1 MAGYYYAVAA
11 LPSLF
16 FDADP
21 PISKAELF
29 EFLERQLTGSDLAL
43 LRAAEIEEALVRAVT
58 EPARRDEESVTADND
73 GGTDR
78 PAFSFT
84 DEEVGS
90 TGSRVVSAFRSF
102 DRALR
107 NALVPLRTDET
118 DKIGRFSR
126 AAVPEFASRA
136 EEIAREATSAAN
148 PLEAERVLDRGRF
161 EFLEELEVG
170 HYFDFERI
178 AIYYLKL
185 QLITVR
191 SARTYEAG
199 RETFQ
204 ASYEA
209 VLDRMGDIRSI

>member
-21 PISKAELF
+21 PISKTELF
-29 EFLERQLTGSDLAL
+29 AFLERQLTDSDLTL
-43 LRAAEIEEALVRAVT
+43 LRAAELEEASVRAVT
-58 EPARRDEESVTADND
+58 EPAREDEGSDTTENEDD
-73 GGTDR
+73 GGDLSEASDDT
-78 PAFSFT
+78 
-84 DEEVGS
+84 ES
-90 TGSRVVSAFRSF
+90 TGSPVISAFRSF

-107 NALVPLRTDET
+107 NALVTLRTDET
-118 DKIGRFSR
+118 DKISRFSR
-126 AAVPEFASRA
+126 AADPEYASRA
-136 EEIAREATSAAN
+136 EELAREAASASD
-148 PLEAERVLDRGRF
+148 PLEAERVLERARF
-161 EFLEELEVG
+161 EFLEALEVG

-191 SARTYEAG
+191 SARTDEAG
-199 RETFQ
+199 REAFQ
-204 ASYEA
+204 SSYEA